1 MKNPIYSLPVK
12 TKRLVEIRK
21 RKNEIRKQCSPRSYH
36 GVPAEGLSGDFRKVR
51 QLRIEFQRL
60 FEEEKLLIL
69 RTVAGSPY
77 SEPIYSID
85 DASMKRVMSNV
96 PFGTS
101 ERGGFRLA
109 RTRK

>member
-1 MKNPIYSLPVK
+1 MKNPVYSLPVK

-21 RKNEIRKQCSPRSYH
+21 RKNEIRKQCSPR
-36 GVPAEGLSGDFRKVR
+36 GLSGDFRKVR